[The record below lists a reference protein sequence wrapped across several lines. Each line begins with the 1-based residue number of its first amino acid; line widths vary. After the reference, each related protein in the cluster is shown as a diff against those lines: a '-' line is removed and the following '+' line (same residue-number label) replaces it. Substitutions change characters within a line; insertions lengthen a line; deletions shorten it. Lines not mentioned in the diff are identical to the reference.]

1 MTKTA
6 KEPKTS
12 KKINV
17 KKLCGLAVVAF
28 IVAIFYTSL
37 YGYFVDHLKDVP
49 VYTPYTLAAIVA
61 VSFISAAYYFLECE
75 QK

>member
-1 MTKTA
+1 MTKIT
-6 KEPKTS
+6 KDP
-12 KKINV
+12 KKINI

-49 VYTPYTLAAIVA
+49 KYTPYALATIVA
-61 VSFISAAYYFLECE
+61 VSFVSTAYYFLECE